1 MISDRRAWRARNL
14 PESEASAFWE
24 RYDSSDD
31 WSREIKTVRDVQT
44 LFSFG
49 IEFSASYNGINAF
62 LCPCNGYAIDAKNVE
77 TGETYEYVADD
88 LDEFGRDAK
97 FGPYPLADVIG
108 RWKIGWHA

>member
-1 MISDRRAWRARNL
+1 MTTWRNDNVSDEEL
-14 PESEASAFWE
+14 VAFWK
-24 RYDSSDD
+24 RFKYPVD
-31 WSREIKTVRDVQT
+31 WTKEIKSVRDVQI
-44 LFSFG
+44 LLSHG
-49 IEFSASYNGINAF
+49 YEFEADFEDFQGF
-62 LCPCNGYAIDAKNVE
+62 VTPDGGYAIDVKDAA